1 MKTVIA
7 LAALGLALP
16 MTAQEPTPR
25 PSTSP
30 KVAPAPVK
38 LWRLDCGTVQVN
50 DLDVFSD
57 TRAYVG
63 RRKTL
68 TDSCYLIR
76 HGDRYMLW
84 DSGVPAVLLGVPTS
98 PSGAISMTM
107 GITIVD
113 QLARIGVKPEQI
125 ELLGISH
132 LHGDHTGQAA
142 SFPGAMLL
150 IGAGDWAALTAKPS
164 PPGVNAVPLAHWLR
178 GHGKVDPVTR
188 DRDVFGDGSV
198 TMIDLP
204 GHTAGHH
211 GLLVRLRRGGAVLL
225 SGDQFHFAENFTT
238 NGVPSFNADRAAT
251 MASHHRFKKLAANL
265 RARVIIQHEP
275 ADVAKLPAFPA
286 GLE

>member
-1 MKTVIA
+1 MRSLFG
-7 LAALGLALP
+7 LAALALTLAQP
-16 MTAQEPTPR
+16 ATAQAPTSR
-25 PSTSP
+25 GAS
-30 KVAPAPVK
+30 APIK

-63 RRKTL
+63 RRRTL

-76 HGDRYMLW
+76 HGERYMLW
-84 DSGVPAVLLGVPTS
+84 DAGLPAALVGVPTS
-98 PSGAISMTM
+98 ARGAMSMTV

-132 LHGDHTGQAA
+132 LHGDHIGQAS
-142 SFPGAMLL
+142 SFPGATLM
-150 IGAGDWAALTAKPS
+150 IGAGDWASLTAKPS
-164 PPGVNAVPLAHWLR
+164 PPGVNAVPLAHWVR
-178 GHGKVDPVTR
+178 GRGKVDPVTR
-188 DRDVFGDGSV
+188 DRDIFGDGSV

-204 GHTAGHH
+204 GHTDGHH

-225 SGDQFHFAENFTT
+225 SGDQFHFAENYAS

-251 MASHHRFKKLAANL
+251 LASHDRFKKLAANL

-286 GLE
+286 GAN